1 MNEQEYLDELIRG
14 GRQAMFRLS
23 EGRDI
28 SAVPVAHDEAVI
40 IIKNALSGNTSMIYK
55 KAISLITPTSAGG

>member
-1 MNEQEYLDELIRG
+1 MNEQEYLDDLIHN

-28 SAVPVAHDEAVI
+28 SAVPVAHDASVI
-40 IIKNALSGNTSMIYK
+40 IVKNVLTGNTSMIYK
-55 KAISLITPTSAGG
+55 KAISIITPTSTGG